1 MDNGQR
7 GKIMKP
13 KVFVSRMLPQSA
25 LDIIKQNC
33 DMELNTADVRL
44 SKQELIDKI
53 RDKEGLLCLL
63 TDTIDAEV
71 LNSSPRLKIVAN
83 VAVGYDNID
92 VKAATQRKIMVTNTP
107 GVLDNTTGDFT
118 WALLLAVARRVVE
131 ADKFTRAGLYKEWG
145 LQLFLGTDVYGKTL
159 GIIGL
164 GRIGQVV
171 AKRAQGFDMRILY
184 YDVVRAK
191 PEIEERYKATF
202 VDKDT
207 LLRESDFVTL
217 HVPLFPETIHFIST
231 REFNLM
237 KPTAFLINASRG
249 PVVDEAAL
257 VEALRTKRIAGAALD
272 VYEKEPEI
280 HPGLIPLDNVVL
292 APHIASASVETR
304 TKMAVMAAENLVA
317 GVTGKRPP
325 NLVNPEVLQ

>member
-1 MDNGQR
+1 
-7 GKIMKP
+7 MKP
-13 KVFVSRMLPQSA
+13 KVFVSRMLPQAA
-25 LDIIKQNC
+25 LDIISQNC
-33 DMELNTADVRL
+33 DMELNTADMRL
-44 SKQELIDKI
+44 SKQELINKI

-63 TDTIDAEV
+63 TDIIDAEV
-71 LNSSPRLKIVAN
+71 LNSNSNLKIVAN
-83 VAVGYDNID
+83 VAVGYNNID
-92 VKAATQRKIMVTNTP
+92 VTTATQNRIMVANTP
-107 GVLDNTTGDFT
+107 GVLDDTTGDFT
-118 WALLLAVARRVVE
+118 WALLMAIARRVVE
-131 ADKFTRAGLYKEWG
+131 ADKFTRAGLFKEWG
-145 LQLFLGTDVYGKTL
+145 LQLFLGADVYGKTL
-159 GIIGL
+159 GIVGM

-171 AKRAQGFDMRILY
+171 ARRAQGFDMRILY

-191 PEIEERYKATF
+191 PEVEERYKASF

-217 HVPLFPETIHFIST
+217 HVPLFPETTHFMST

-249 PVVDEAAL
+249 PVVDENAL
-257 VEALRTKRIAGAALD
+257 VEALRAKRIAGAALD
-272 VYEKEPEI
+272 VYEKEPEV
-280 HPGLIPLDNVVL
+280 HPGLISLDNVVL

-325 NLVNPEVLQ
+325 NLVNTEVLS

>member
-1 MDNGQR
+1 MT
-7 GKIMKP
+7 KP
-13 KVFVSRMLPQSA
+13 KVFVSRMLPQPA
-25 LDIIKQNC
+25 LDIITQNC
-33 DMELNTADVRL
+33 EAEINTADVRL
-44 SKQELIDKI
+44 SKQELINKI

-71 LNSSPRLKIVAN
+71 LNSNPRLKVVAN
-83 VAVGYDNID
+83 VAVGYNNID
-92 VKAATQRKIMVTNTP
+92 VNAATKNKIMITNTP
-107 GVLDNTTGDFT
+107 GVLDDTTGDFT
-118 WALLLAVARRVVE
+118 WALLLAIARRVVE

-145 LQLFLGTDVYGKTL
+145 LQLFLGADVYGKTL
-159 GIIGL
+159 GIVGL

-191 PEIEERYKATF
+191 PEVEQRYKATF
-202 VDKDT
+202 LDKET

-217 HVPLFPETIHFIST
+217 HVPLFPETTHFIST

-249 PVVDEAAL
+249 PVVDEEAL
-257 VEALRTKRIAGAALD
+257 VEALRTRRIAGAALD

-280 HPGLIPLDNVVL
+280 HPGLIPLENVVL
-292 APHIASASVETR
+292 APHIASASTETR

-325 NLVNPEVLQ
+325 NLVNPEVLS